1 MLTIASQTFLGSRGG
16 IARVCELTAR
26 VAAEGGYSP
35 SLLSVQDEGGRFHD
49 DDFWR
54 GCGGSRTKFLASC
67 WRAGLSGHRLF
78 YDQLGS
84 ARAHMWPTQFAK
96 PCGVWL
102 HGIEVW
108 DQLRPDRLHAAHR
121 MGYMLANTH
130 FTRERAIG
138 YHKLFE
144 SARVCPLATTEDDP
158 PAETAALDGP
168 PTVLIL
174 GRLDNI
180 NQAYK
185 GHKEL
190 IDIWP
195 SVVDAVPGARLIAV
209 GTGPSL
215 EWHRSLAASSRAAG
229 YIDIRGFEPESRLP
243 DIWKSTVVFA
253 MPSRGEG
260 FGLSYIEA
268 MRWGVPVIAST
279 HDAGRE
285 VNIHNE
291 TGLNVDLEHQSELAD
306 ALIELLRDRDLA
318 RRMGAAGQRRWREH
332 FCYSAFRKRFLG
344 ELKYFH
350 AL

>member
-1 MLTIASQTFLGSRGG
+1 
-16 IARVCELTAR
+16 
-26 VAAEGGYSP
+26 
-35 SLLSVQDEGGRFHD
+35 
-49 DDFWR
+49 
-54 GCGGSRTKFLASC
+54 
-67 WRAGLSGHRLF
+67 
-78 YDQLGS
+78 
-84 ARAHMWPTQFAK
+84 
-96 PCGVWL
+96 
-102 HGIEVW
+102 
-108 DQLRPDRLHAAHR
+108 
-121 MGYMLANTH
+121 
-130 FTRERAIG
+130 
-138 YHKLFE
+138 
-144 SARVCPLATTEDDP
+144 
-158 PAETAALDGP
+158 
-168 PTVLIL
+168 
-174 GRLDNI
+174 
-180 NQAYK
+180 
-185 GHKEL
+185 
-190 IDIWP
+190 
-195 SVVDAVPGARLIAV
+195 
-209 GTGPSL
+209 
-215 EWHRSLAASSRAAG
+215 
-229 YIDIRGFEPESRLP
+229 LP